1 MKVEY
6 VVSACL
12 AGCKCRYDGKDNL
25 CLKVKQLVEE
35 GRAVTVCPEVMGGMT
50 TPRIPSERKDDKV
63 INSIGEDNTAYFV
76 KGVEK
81 SIEIVKEH
89 NIKKAILK
97 AKSPSC
103 GNKYIYDG
111 TFSKT
116 LVEGKGMLAEKL
128 TELGLEIYDE
138 GDEKVRGYC
147 IYI

>member
-1 MKVEY
+1 MRIEF

-25 CLKVKQLVEE
+25 CPKVKQLVEE
-35 GRAVTVCPEVMGGMT
+35 GRAITVCPEVMGGLS
-50 TPRIPSERKDDKV
+50 TPRIPSERKEDKI
-63 INSIGEDNTAYFV
+63 INAEGFDNTPYFE
-76 KGVEK
+76 KGVELA
-81 SIEIVKEH
+81 IEEVKKF

-116 LVEGKGMLAEKL
+116 LVEGKGLLAEKL
-128 TELGLEIYDE
+128 SELSVEIYDE
-138 GDEKVRGYC
+138 GDDLDAL
-147 IYI
+147 

>member
-1 MKVEY
+1 MKIEY

-25 CLKVKQLVEE
+25 CPKVKQLVEE

-50 TPRIPSERKDDKV
+50 TPRIPSERKDSKI
-63 INSIGEDNTAYFV
+63 INSIGEDNTSYFI

-116 LVEGKGMLAEKL
+116 LIEGKGLLAEKL
-128 TELGLEIYDE
+128 SEIGVEIYDE
-138 GDEKVRGYC
+138 GDDLDAL
-147 IYI
+147 

>member
-25 CLKVKQLVEE
+25 CPKVKQLVDE

-50 TPRIPSERKDDKV
+50 TPIIPSERKEGKV
-63 INSIGEDNTAYFV
+63 INSNGDDNTAYFV
-76 KGVEK
+76 RGVEK
-81 SIEIVKEH
+81 SIEVVKEH

-138 GDEKVRGYC
+138 GDDLSAL
-147 IYI
+147 

>member
-25 CLKVKQLVEE
+25 CPKVKQLVEE

-50 TPRIPSERKDDKV
+50 TPRIPSERKDGKV
-63 INSIGEDNTAYFV
+63 INSNGDDNTAYFV
-76 KGVEK
+76 RGVEK
-81 SIEIVKEH
+81 SIEVVKEY

-116 LVEGKGMLAEKL
+116 LVEGKGLLAEKL

-138 GDEKVRGYC
+138 GDDLSAL
-147 IYI
+147 

>member
-1 MKVEY
+1 MKIEY

-25 CLKVKQLVEE
+25 CPKVKQLVEE
-35 GRAVTVCPEVMGGMT
+35 GRAVTVCPEVMGGLP
-50 TPRIPSERKDDKV
+50 TPRIPSERNNGKIV
-63 INSIGEDNTAYFV
+63 NSIGEDNTKYFES
-76 KGVEK
+76 GVEK

-116 LVEGKGMLAEKL
+116 LVEGKGLLAEKL
-128 TELGLEIYDE
+128 SEIGVEIYDE
-138 GDEKVRGYC
+138 GDDLDAL
-147 IYI
+147 

>member
-1 MKVEY
+1 MKIEY

-25 CLKVKQLVEE
+25 CPKVKQLVEE
-35 GRAVTVCPEVMGGMT
+35 GRAITVCPEVMGGMT

-63 INSIGEDNTAYFV
+63 INSIGEDNTKYFE
-76 KGVEK
+76 KGVEE
-81 SIEIVKEH
+81 SIKVVKKH

-111 TFSKT
+111 TFSRT
-116 LVEGKGMLAEKL
+116 LVKGKGMLAEKL

-138 GDEKVRGYC
+138 GDDLSAL
-147 IYI
+147 

>member
-25 CLKVKQLVEE
+25 CPKVKQLVDE

-50 TPRIPSERKDDKV
+50 TPRIPSERKDGKV
-63 INSIGEDNTAYFV
+63 INSNGDDNTAYFV
-76 KGVEK
+76 RGVEK
-81 SIEIVKEH
+81 SIEVVKEH

-138 GDEKVRGYC
+138 GDDLSAL
-147 IYI
+147 

>member
-1 MKVEY
+1 MKIEY

-25 CLKVKQLVEE
+25 CPKVKQLVEE
-35 GRAVTVCPEVMGGMT
+35 GRAVTVCPEVMGGLP
-50 TPRIPSERKDDKV
+50 TPRIPSERKDGKIV
-63 INSIGEDNTAYFV
+63 NSIGEDNTKYFEL
-76 KGVEK
+76 GVEK

-116 LVEGKGMLAEKL
+116 LIEGKGLLAEKL
-128 TELGLEIYDE
+128 SEIDVEIYDE
-138 GDEKVRGYC
+138 GDDLDAL
-147 IYI
+147 

>member
-1 MKVEY
+1 MKIEY

-25 CLKVKQLVEE
+25 CPKVKQLVEE

-50 TPRIPSERKDDKV
+50 TPRIPSERKDGKI
-63 INSIGEDNTAYFV
+63 INSIGEDNTSYFI

-81 SIEIVKEH
+81 SIEIVKEY

-116 LVEGKGMLAEKL
+116 LIEGKGLLAEKL
-128 TELGLEIYDE
+128 SEIGVEIYDE
-138 GDEKVRGYC
+138 GDDLDAL
-147 IYI
+147 

>member
-1 MKVEY
+1 MKIEY

-25 CLKVKQLVEE
+25 CPKVKQLVEE

-50 TPRIPSERKDDKV
+50 TPRIPSERKDGKI
-63 INSIGEDNTAYFV
+63 INSIGEDNTSYFT

-116 LVEGKGMLAEKL
+116 LIEGKGFLAEKL
-128 TELGLEIYDE
+128 SEIGVEIYDE
-138 GDEKVRGYC
+138 GDDLDAL
-147 IYI
+147 

>member
-1 MKVEY
+1 MKIEY

-25 CLKVKQLVEE
+25 CPKVKQLVEE

-50 TPRIPSERKDDKV
+50 TPRIPSERKDGKIV
-63 INSIGEDNTAYFV
+63 NSIGEDNTSYFI

-97 AKSPSC
+97 ERSPSC
-103 GNKYIYDG
+103 GVHEVYDG
-111 TFSKT
+111 SFSHKKI
-116 LVEGKGMLAEKL
+116 KGMGVTAQYLKEKGIIVYS
-128 TELGLEIYDE
+128 EDEIPEFLKED
-138 GDEKVRGYC
+138 
-147 IYI
+147 

>member
-25 CLKVKQLVEE
+25 CPKVKQLVEE

-50 TPRIPSERKDDKV
+50 TPRIPSERKDGKV
-63 INSIGEDNTAYFV
+63 INSNGDDNTAYFV
-76 KGVEK
+76 RGVEK
-81 SIEIVKEH
+81 SIEVVKEY

-103 GNKYIYDG
+103 GKGFVYDG
-111 TFSKT
+111 TFSHNI
-116 LVEGKGMLAEKL
+116 VEGNGVAATLLMENGIEVYTEDELDKL
-128 TELGLEIYDE
+128 
-138 GDEKVRGYC
+138 
-147 IYI
+147 

>member
-1 MKVEY
+1 MKIEY

-25 CLKVKQLVEE
+25 CPKVKQLVDE

-50 TPRIPSERKDDKV
+50 TPRIPSERKDGKV
-63 INSIGEDNTAYFV
+63 INSNGDDNTAYFV
-76 KGVEK
+76 RGVEK
-81 SIEIVKEH
+81 SIEVVKEH

-138 GDEKVRGYC
+138 GDDLSAL
-147 IYI
+147 

>member
-1 MKVEY
+1 MKIEY

-25 CLKVKQLVEE
+25 CPKVKQLVEE
-35 GRAVTVCPEVMGGMT
+35 GRAITVCPEVMGGMT
-50 TPRIPSERKDDKV
+50 TPRIPSERKDGKI
-63 INSIGEDNTAYFV
+63 INSLGEDNTSYFI

-116 LVEGKGMLAEKL
+116 LIEGKGLLAEKL
-128 TELGLEIYDE
+128 SEIGVEIYDE
-138 GDEKVRGYC
+138 GDDLDAL
-147 IYI
+147 

>member
-1 MKVEY
+1 MKIEY

-25 CLKVKQLVEE
+25 CPKVKQLVEE

-50 TPRIPSERKDDKV
+50 TPRIPSERKDGKIV
-63 INSIGEDNTAYFV
+63 NSIGEDNTSYFI

-116 LVEGKGMLAEKL
+116 LIEGKGLLAEKL
-128 TELGLEIYDE
+128 SEIGVEIYDE
-138 GDEKVRGYC
+138 GDDLDAL
-147 IYI
+147 

>member
-25 CLKVKQLVEE
+25 CPKVKQLVEE

-50 TPRIPSERKDDKV
+50 TPRIPSERKDGKV
-63 INSIGEDNTAYFV
+63 INSNGDDNTAYFV
-76 KGVEK
+76 RGVEK
-81 SIEIVKEH
+81 SIEVVKEY

-128 TELGLEIYDE
+128 IELGLEIYDE
-138 GDEKVRGYC
+138 GDDLSAL
-147 IYI
+147 